1 MIKGFNWVRLIRSL
15 AGTIALYQGVVS
27 YNTILGAV
35 GVLLLIQGI
44 FNMGCS
50 GLTCSEPFKKTNLS
64 NTEEIKFEEVK

>member
-1 MIKGFNWVRLIRSL
+1 MLTTFNWIRFIRLV
-15 AGTIALYQGVVS
+15 AGAVALYQGIFS
-27 YNTILGAV
+27 YNTILGAM

-50 GLTCSEPFKKTNLS
+50 GLTCNPPYTQTNLS